1 MAKTN
6 DKRFAAL
13 ESLVAKGRDITLWKK
28 PLDLRA
34 IKRSMSLLLLLLFYK
49 CYSPSIYL
57 ELFSIADRFSVG
69 KLTYQTMLDDDN
81 DVKRDDIAD
90 QKSAEMAFRASCAL

>member
-6 DKRFAAL
+6 DKRFAVL
-13 ESLVAKGRDITLWKK
+13 ESLVAKGKDITLWKK

-49 CYSPSIYL
+49 CYSPSINL

-81 DVKRDDIAD
+81 DVMRDDIAD
-90 QKSAEMAFRASCAL
+90 QKSAEMAFRASCSL